1 MTPSLWLTFLTPPGP
16 GPEEELLENEE
27 NIPLRFLSSQCRYG
41 GRLARLI
48 MIQTSER
55 HLLCRWCVSDNLES
69 ASQHLRG
76 IWGMQDALMQ
86 ATFLKPTQRTAV
98 TFLNFSHESNESQ
111 CIAMWGHRGARE
123 ERIMLYLRLAIV
135 QNWHILPKRKQEI
148 KKYYAVLGLSVVCHE
163 KCVQTLWKKVSQ
175 ENWENSLYFLN
186 NCKWKF

>member
-1 MTPSLWLTFLTPPGP
+1 MRKTF
-16 GPEEELLENEE
+16 
-27 NIPLRFLSSQCRYG
+27 RFLSSRCRYG

-69 ASQHLRG
+69 ASQHQDNLQG

-86 ATFLKPTQRTAV
+86 ATFLMPTQRATHCSDISPMNQMTHNV
-98 TFLNFSHESNESQ
+98 GEQ
-111 CIAMWGHRGARE
+111 RRE

-148 KKYYAVLGLSVVCHE
+148 KKYYAVPRSLCCLSLKMYSNFVKESVTGELG
-163 KCVQTLWKKVSQ
+163 K
-175 ENWENSLYFLN
+175 
-186 NCKWKF
+186 

>member
-86 ATFLKPTQRTAV
+86 ATFLMTTQRTAV
-98 TFLNFSHESNESQ
+98 TFLQ
-111 CIAMWGHRGARE
+111 WIKWITMRGEQRRE
-123 ERIMLYLRLAIV
+123 ERIMLYLGLAIV

-163 KCVQTLWKKVSQ
+163 KCVQTLWKKVSLR
-175 ENWENSLYFLN
+175 SRR
-186 NCKWKF
+186 K